1 MEYIWV
7 TWSFWLL
14 LSTVNARTIYKVLD
28 SGQCDQ
34 YAGNPIISK
43 SQCESQS
50 LSVGWPDTTAVSSS
64 FSSYL
69 PQGCI
74 LKTSTGDLRMYIK
87 ETQTQCSPDYKC
99 LCEITAPDCSEGLNR
114 RACLCSAS
122 VCTRATGLVCL
133 SGQCSAAAACYD
145 GLNSDVCRCG
155 LEDCTPSSGLVCSS
169 AKCEHAEI
177 CPNRIG
183 GDPNPSTC
191 QCGDLDCYGDRMYC
205 YSESS
210 TCMSACP
217 GGTYVDHLLQC
228 QHCAVKGYYCPEGA
242 TVSPTSFQCPS
253 GRYGD
258 QTGLSSV
265 DDCPPCSAGRYSTIS
280 GITSVEHCTGRCPA
294 GKFSAK
300 TGLSSIEECAGY
312 CSAGRYSYETG
323 LTSDDECK
331 GRCSTGKYSS
341 MTGLTS
347 DCHQSCPRGKY
358 GNAPG
363 SISEMSGCLNCTQGH
378 MCAGRG
384 LVQPKICPIGSYQDQ
399 SGQETCHF
407 CPKNTYSDSDGA
419 IRCLDCPK
427 NPQGVALKTTG
438 LGANSIN
445 QCQLIKET
453 CPSGQRPIE
462 NTCTNCPRGFFS
474 NGKGS
479 RCILCPIGYY
489 QSEEAQLNCTLSSL
503 SKSIGAIHPT
513 ETKELIDSIQETSKH
528 TVFVNKDPFPVGI
541 MIVYSSL
548 FGAIVIVILFHRC
561 CPDCFKEADLIFS
574 GDHIIEDTHARRIL
588 KTRIGAAFTVAIP
601 FVVAIVSVFVF
612 TSDNTLTQ
620 NGLVPIAIENIPR
633 ENGLFQKL
641 RLRMVVQSP
650 LVANC
655 NQIKIETGLNC
666 TKKVVQTDLCNIDL
680 ECWCHPP
687 FGGIHSVSATMP
699 DSFQRLILSVEP
711 DAWNNTITNI
721 TVPLIPTSPMTGTD
735 QNPTWI
741 DFDVIRSKS
750 MSYIQNEKEYG
761 LQMSHRTTQQQHAG
775 DGTETGQHVIK
786 IRFFST
792 ETLFVLELIA
802 KLTDITRIGTV
813 LTLTISAIS
822 GLRLVKLTAEHSI
835 DQTCQKCCKNPPSDV
850 VQRVAILEERD
861 KEMKTIK
868 SSTKVVEGK
877 MYEDQITGR
886 KYNYN
891 PLTRKSTWVKDIT
904 L

>member
-122 VCTRATGLVCL
+122 VCTRAAGLVCL
-133 SGQCSAAAACYD
+133 SGQCSAAAACSD

-155 LEDCTPSSGLVCSS
+155 LEDCTPASGLVCSS

-191 QCGDLDCYGDRMYC
+191 QCGDIDCYGDRMYC

-363 SISEMSGCLNCTQGH
+363 SISEMSGV
-378 MCAGRG
+378 AS
-384 LVQPKICPIGSYQDQ
+384 PIKLPIVGPELDSVPAFTTSHIRLLSPPSKHLMVPSYAWFII
-399 SGQETCHF
+399 SKTSSLF
-407 CPKNTYSDSDGA
+407 ISAILDGA
-419 IRCLDCPK
+419 M
-427 NPQGVALKTTG
+427 NPSV
-438 LGANSIN
+438 
-445 QCQLIKET
+445 IKET

-503 SKSIGAIHPT
+503 SKSIGALPATI
-513 ETKELIDSIQETSKH
+513 ITS
-528 TVFVNKDPFPVGI
+528 
-541 MIVYSSL
+541 
-548 FGAIVIVILFHRC
+548 
-561 CPDCFKEADLIFS
+561 
-574 GDHIIEDTHARRIL
+574 
-588 KTRIGAAFTVAIP
+588 FT
-601 FVVAIVSVFVF
+601 
-612 TSDNTLTQ
+612 D
-620 NGLVPIAIENIPR
+620 
-633 ENGLFQKL
+633 
-641 RLRMVVQSP
+641 
-650 LVANC
+650 
-655 NQIKIETGLNC
+655 
-666 TKKVVQTDLCNIDL
+666 
-680 ECWCHPP
+680 
-687 FGGIHSVSATMP
+687 AT
-699 DSFQRLILSVEP
+699 F
-711 DAWNNTITNI
+711 
-721 TVPLIPTSPMTGTD
+721 
-735 QNPTWI
+735 
-741 DFDVIRSKS
+741 
-750 MSYIQNEKEYG
+750 
-761 LQMSHRTTQQQHAG
+761 
-775 DGTETGQHVIK
+775 
-786 IRFFST
+786 
-792 ETLFVLELIA
+792 
-802 KLTDITRIGTV
+802 
-813 LTLTISAIS
+813 
-822 GLRLVKLTAEHSI
+822 
-835 DQTCQKCCKNPPSDV
+835 
-850 VQRVAILEERD
+850 
-861 KEMKTIK
+861 
-868 SSTKVVEGK
+868 
-877 MYEDQITGR
+877 
-886 KYNYN
+886 
-891 PLTRKSTWVKDIT
+891 
-904 L
+904 